1 MGSMKEHDVVDRIV
15 EEWAAA
21 RPDLDLAPLDVFS
34 RLMRIAKHLDRARAR
49 AFERSGLT
57 SWEFDVLAVL
67 RRGGYPHRQSPKVLV
82 RQTMVSSGTM
92 TNRIDRMVERDLVTR
107 LTDPND
113 GRGVLVEMTAKGIT
127 LVDAAIT
134 RLTDAEEILLSGVP
148 RAERERLAQ
157 LLRRLA
163 LSVDRFSAL
172 AGAEPDSATDAAVE
186 PGGADPGPT
195 RA

>member
-1 MGSMKEHDVVDRIV
+1 MVGRFLRGPGRFRGMSAPGDHCLKHFLNISSVVV
-15 EEWAAA
+15 LSP
-21 RPDLDLAPLDVFS
+21 RP
-34 RLMRIAKHLDRARAR
+34 
-49 AFERSGLT
+49 
-57 SWEFDVLAVL
+57 
-67 RRGGYPHRQSPKVLV
+67 
-82 RQTMVSSGTM
+82 
-92 TNRIDRMVERDLVTR
+92 
-107 LTDPND
+107 
-113 GRGVLVEMTAKGIT
+113 

-172 AGAEPDSATDAAVE
+172 AGAEPEPAADAAAE
-186 PGGADPGPT
+186 PGAADSGPA